1 MAVQVYMSISLIEAL
16 VIIKLLVTLASTKQS
31 DEHGI
36 LVIVNLSSLNL
47 VPFLV
52 HWSEGRGE
60 PVAEQWIVML
70 SFSDIKYSNWLK
82 ETISGGTV

>member
-1 MAVQVYMSISLIEAL
+1 MFMAVQVYMLISLIEAL
-16 VIIKLLVTLASTKQS
+16 VIIKLLVTLASTEQS

-52 HWSEGRGE
+52 H
-60 PVAEQWIVML
+60 
-70 SFSDIKYSNWLK
+70 
-82 ETISGGTV
+82 